1 MYFRLT
7 TIFLALWAVFSL
19 VTWGYG
25 YWVELRFMPLP
36 LGHIICVLW
45 SLSLPAYALYR
56 GIKGGAP
63 PFNKHRT
70 RILRLLLI
78 PTGALLL
85 VLYASTVQYYALR
98 WYQLWEGK
106 WVPITL
112 FGLGVIGFWAW
123 QAWHEAGISSQQS
136 VLTAPAH
143 PILRGSNIA
152 GVLLSLAACAW
163 FFLGQFRANPPPPP
177 PAPVIDVAVVLGN
190 EVDQESN
197 PSQILKDRIAGV
209 AQLYFQGRVRKII
222 LSGGT
227 YQFGQRT
234 VSEPRGMKREALRL
248 GIPEDKL
255 ILDPLGINTRATVV
269 NTLRIMKK
277 MHYTSVVAVSNDFH
291 LPRLRQAFAA
301 EGVSAY
307 TYACPTKAWS
317 PVDPLWLSREM
328 VGNLVY
334 RLFPNYRQ
342 NEVIRL
348 NVAAPRIVVYKSAR
362 KLELYDGSK
371 LIRTYPCITG
381 QNPGDKQT
389 EGDRKTPEGI
399 FHIVVKNPDES
410 KYHVSLG
417 LDYPTRA
424 MAEHFLLDKTITKEE
439 YQRIIHGYNTTGI
452 PDWHT
457 SLGGEIF
464 LHGHADARL
473 DTLGCI
479 ALANHDIEELYAVC
493 DVGTE
498 VEIKP

>member
-7 TIFLALWAVFSL
+7 TIFLTLWAVFSL

-36 LGHIICVLW
+36 LGHTLCILW

-56 GIKGGAP
+56 GAAP
-63 PFNKHRT
+63 PRIKHRT
-70 RILRLLLI
+70 RILRLLLL
-78 PTGALLL
+78 PTGLLLL
-85 VLYASTVQYYALR
+85 VLLASTAHYYSLLLH
-98 WYQLWEGK
+98 QQWEGK

-112 FGLGVIGFWAW
+112 LGFGLLGFWAW
-123 QAWHEAGISSQQS
+123 QAWQHARVSSQQS
-136 VLTAPAH
+136 VLTAPTH
-143 PILRGSNIA
+143 PIFNGFNIA
-152 GVLLSLAACAW
+152 GTLISLIACAW
-163 FFLGQFRANPPPPP
+163 FFLGQFRSNPPPPP

-190 EVDQESN
+190 QVDLESN

-227 YQFGQRT
+227 YQFDQRT
-234 VSEPRGMKREALRL
+234 VSEPLGMKREAVRL

-277 MHYTSVVAVSNDFH
+277 LHYTSVVAISNDFH

-307 TYACPTKAWS
+307 TYACPTKNWS
-317 PVDPLWLSREM
+317 PVDPLWLSREV

-334 RLFPNYRQ
+334 RFFPSYRQ

-348 NVAAPRIVVYKSAR
+348 NVAAPRIVVYKSAH

-381 QNPGDKQT
+381 KNPGDKFV

-399 FHIVVKNPDES
+399 FHIVVKNPES

-424 MAEHFLLDKTITKEE
+424 MAEHYLLDKTITKEE

-452 PDWHT
+452 PDWKT

-464 LHGHADARL
+464 LHGHADDRL
-473 DTLGCI
+473 DTLGCV

-493 DVGTE
+493 EVGTE